1 MREQQYFLLRK
12 QNKLKILTA
21 NENTERD
28 IDLGEVYIGNEY
40 IYWTPLADSY
50 TWLGF
55 CGVHKM
61 MLCLEN
67 SSVQLTVLNTLL
79 GGEWLS
85 KVIS

>member
-40 IYWTPLADSY
+40 IY
-50 TWLGF
+50 
-55 CGVHKM
+55 
-61 MLCLEN
+61 
-67 SSVQLTVLNTLL
+67 
-79 GGEWLS
+79 
-85 KVIS
+85 